1 MAKGIWTRLLAVLQ
15 LNLEDLNVL
24 FCSSSTFEAI
34 VLLVFIFTFK
44 NCYHFI
50 LKTCAH
56 NVQKFI
62 FLAMAMASVGDDSVA
77 DETKTSDT
85 KNVEVVETGKSKKKK
100 KNNKSGRTV
109 QEEEE

>member
-62 FLAMAMASVGDDSVA
+62 FLAMALDI
-77 DETKTSDT
+77 ETYVFNRIFVFVRFKD
-85 KNVEVVETGKSKKKK
+85 N
-100 KNNKSGRTV
+100 RIWFLHP
-109 QEEEE
+109 

>member
-1 MAKGIWTRLLAVLQ
+1 VAKGIWTRLLAVLQ

-62 FLAMAMASVGDDSVA
+62 FLAMALDI
-77 DETKTSDT
+77 ETYVFNRIFVFVRFKD
-85 KNVEVVETGKSKKKK
+85 N
-100 KNNKSGRTV
+100 RIWFLHP
-109 QEEEE
+109 